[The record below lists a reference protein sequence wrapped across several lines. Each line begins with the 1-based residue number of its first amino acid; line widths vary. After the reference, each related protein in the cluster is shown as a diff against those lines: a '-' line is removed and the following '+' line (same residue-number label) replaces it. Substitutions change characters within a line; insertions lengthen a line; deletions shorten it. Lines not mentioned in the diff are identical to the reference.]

1 MLTPDGLPR
10 EHAYSAIISRRVTDS
25 KLEWPPLTIITNSM
39 QPEPEVSPLEQAL
52 VQQGV
57 DYSTTSLTESVTQ
70 GKFCIVLIGPQES
83 VLREPQAEEFAS
95 LKRVFLESEG
105 VLWITQ
111 GVYSGRGN
119 PDPNLV
125 LGLVRTI
132 RAEQGDT
139 KIHTLDLDTENVISP
154 EKRSVLFTSMLKR
167 IFETSEDGDT
177 QLENE
182 LVERGGVLM
191 IPRLVKDKTL
201 NSHGSLP
208 VPQEIESQLF
218 HQPRRPLKAEI
229 KTPGLLDSIY
239 FIGDESISSNLG
251 DGEVEVA
258 VKASGLN
265 FRDVMTAL
273 GQIAQYPLGIEC
285 AGIITSIGR
294 GVRSVSVGDHVIVS

>member
-1 MLTPDGLPR
+1 MLTPDGFPR

-25 KLEWPPLTIITNSM
+25 KLEWPPLTIITNSI
-39 QPEPEVSPLEQAL
+39 QPEPEISPLERAL

-70 GKFCIVLIGPQES
+70 GKICIVLIGLQDS
-83 VLREPQAEEFAS
+83 VLREPQAEGFAA
-95 LKRVFLESEG
+95 LKRAFLESEG

-111 GVYSGRGN
+111 GVYEGRGN
-119 PDPNLV
+119 PDHNLV

-139 KIHTLDLDTENVISP
+139 KIHTLDLDTDNVISS
-154 EKRSVLFTSMLKR
+154 EKKSALFISMLKR

-208 VPQEIESQLF
+208 VPQEVEPQLF
-218 HQPRRPLKAEI
+218 HQPGRPLKAEI
-229 KTPGLLDSIY
+229 KTPGLLDSIC
-239 FIGDESISSNLG
+239 FIDDESVSSTLA

-285 AGIITSIGR
+285 AGVITSIGR
-294 GVRSVSVGDHVIVS
+294 GVRSVGVGDHVIVS

>member
-1 MLTPDGLPR
+1 MLTLDGLPR

-25 KLEWPPLTIITNSM
+25 KLGWPPLTIITNSM

-70 GKFCIVLIGPQES
+70 GKFCIVLIGPHQS

-105 VLWITQ
+105 VLCITQ
-111 GVYSGRGN
+111 GVYDSRGN

-132 RAEQGDT
+132 RAEQGNT

-154 EKRSVLFTSMLKR
+154 EKRSVLFTAMLKR
-167 IFETSEDGDT
+167 ILGTSEDGDT

-182 LVERGGVLM
+182 LIERGGVLM

-239 FIGDESISSNLG
+239 FIDDESISSNLG

-258 VKASGLN
+258 IKASGLN

>member
-1 MLTPDGLPR
+1 
-10 EHAYSAIISRRVTDS
+10 
-25 KLEWPPLTIITNSM
+25 M
-39 QPEPEVSPLEQAL
+39 QLDPEISPLERAL

-57 DYSTTSLTESVTQ
+57 NYSISSLTESVTQ
-70 GKFCIVLIGPQES
+70 GKFCIALIGLQES
-83 VLREPQAEEFAS
+83 VLREPQAEEFAA
-95 LKRVFLESEG
+95 LKRAFLESEG
-105 VLWITQ
+105 VLWITR
-111 GVYSGRGN
+111 GAYDGRGN
-119 PDPNLV
+119 PDHNLV

-139 KIHTLDLDTENVISP
+139 RIHTLDLDTENFISP
-154 EKRSVLFTSMLKR
+154 EKGSVLFTSILKSL
-167 IFETSEDGDT
+167 FEKNEDSDT

-182 LVERGGVLM
+182 RVERGGVLM
-191 IPRLVKDKTL
+191 IPRLVKDETL

-208 VPQEIESQLF
+208 VPQEVEPQLF
-218 HQPRRPLKAEI
+218 HQPGRPLKAEI
-229 KTPGLLDSIY
+229 QTPGLLDSIY
-239 FIGDESISSNLG
+239 FIDDESISSTLA

-285 AGIITSIGR
+285 AGVITSIGR